1 MNEKLEVALTA
12 LADALAELP
21 TKDIVFELL
30 NGGRLV
36 DEVALML
43 EDRHPAKSS
52 RDERRISGLEGPRSA
67 LAQAVR
73 VELNL
78 LLVSWQLIGSYK

>member
-43 EDRHPAKSS
+43 EGRYPAKAAEMNAAFQDWKDRARRSRKPSASS
-52 RDERRISGLEGPRSA
+52 
-67 LAQAVR
+67 
-73 VELNL
+73 
-78 LLVSWQLIGSYK
+78 